1 MTLEEHRKRIDQID
15 EEILKL
21 LEERVEEARK
31 IGEEKRK
38 AGKSVRDPAR
48 EDEVLEHVTRSTKLE
63 KDFVK
68 KLFKLIV
75 EYCRNEQN

>member
-1 MTLEEHRKRIDQID
+1 MTLEEHRKRIDRID

-38 AGKSVRDPAR
+38 AGKSVRDPTR
-48 EDEVLEHVTRSTKLE
+48 EDEVLEHVVRSTKLE
-63 KDFVK
+63 PSFAK
-68 KLFKLIV
+68 KIFKLIV